1 MAQPTDKQSVVEL
14 EAEVD
19 KGPQTPALQK
29 QQIAVGS
36 KRSAYGSTGRSFS
49 KRPASQAPTS
59 TAILC
64 RQNAKLFNDMVVPY
78 NPALLLKFNCH
89 INVEVV
95 STIKAIKHL

>member
-59 TAILC
+59 TA
-64 RQNAKLFNDMVVPY
+64 VPRFARGRVHLSSCVTQR
-78 NPALLLKFNCH
+78 NGKQSSTAL
-89 INVEVV
+89 
-95 STIKAIKHL
+95 